1 MLREPIKLLS
11 LTHYKYFLDRN
22 KKRSSNRNQ
31 IKSRLNIKVDFEV
44 DFSHFA
50 IILVDFDEGIEMEGE
65 LKDELDRVQKSKVSL
80 Y

>member
-50 IILVDFDEGIEMEGE
+50 IILVDFGEGIEMEGE

-80 Y
+80 